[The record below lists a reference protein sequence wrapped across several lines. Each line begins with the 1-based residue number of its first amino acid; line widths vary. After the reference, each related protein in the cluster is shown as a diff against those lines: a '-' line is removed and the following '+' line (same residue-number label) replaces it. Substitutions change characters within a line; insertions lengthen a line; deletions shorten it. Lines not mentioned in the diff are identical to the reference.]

1 MNHDA
6 PMKQDDEQRDPQGQ
20 YVTFRLASHPRSV
33 GRARHVLRARI
44 GLAGDTGA
52 TAALL
57 LSELV
62 TNALRHGSPPGREIA
77 VTLFR
82 ADGLF
87 RVEVED
93 AGESLPSPRVPGADD
108 ECGRGLALVAALA
121 DDWGVAPRRGPGK
134 RVWAL
139 LKVPGAGESGVS
151 GGIVAG
157 IEPGLSS
164 GIVAGIAPGVSSG
177 IAPGVSSGITA
188 GVSSGIEA
196 GVSSGATPGI
206 TPGTP
211 PGVTPGDSMRDR

>member
-44 GLAGDTGA
+44 GLAGDQGA

-82 ADGLF
+82 ADGVF

-93 AGESLPSPRVPGADD
+93 AGDHLPRPRVPEVED

-139 LKVPGAGESGVS
+139 LKVPPGGGGTPEALPSGTASGVS
-151 GGIVAG
+151 
-157 IEPGLSS
+157 PG
-164 GIVAGIAPGVSSG
+164 
-177 IAPGVSSGITA
+177 T
-188 GVSSGIEA
+188 
-196 GVSSGATPGI
+196 TPGI
-206 TPGTP
+206 TPGIPPGPAPTGA
-211 PGVTPGDSMRDR
+211 PGVTPGDVVPGR

>member
-6 PMKQDDEQRDPQGQ
+6 PTKQDDEQRDPQGQ
-20 YVTFRLASHPRSV
+20 YVTFRLSSHPRSV

-44 GLAGDTGA
+44 GLDGDPGA

-82 ADGLF
+82 AEGLF

-93 AGESLPSPRVPGADD
+93 AGDLLPRPRVPEAED

-121 DDWGVAPRRGPGK
+121 DDWGVAPRQGPGK

-139 LKVPGAGESGVS
+139 LKVPGGAAEGP
-151 GGIVAG
+151 GGR
-157 IEPGLSS
+157 
-164 GIVAGIAPGVSSG
+164 
-177 IAPGVSSGITA
+177 
-188 GVSSGIEA
+188 
-196 GVSSGATPGI
+196 
-206 TPGTP
+206 
-211 PGVTPGDSMRDR
+211 PGVTPGEASGVR